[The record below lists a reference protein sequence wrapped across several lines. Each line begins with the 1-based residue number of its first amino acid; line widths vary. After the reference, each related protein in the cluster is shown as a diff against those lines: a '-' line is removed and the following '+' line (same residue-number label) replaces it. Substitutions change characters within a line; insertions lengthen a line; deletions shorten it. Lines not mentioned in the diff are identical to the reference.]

1 MAITKTIEVDGKNVT
16 FRASA
21 MIPRLYRLKFRR
33 DIYADMRKL
42 MKGFDAEKKD
52 DNGELSD
59 MEIENLEIFENV
71 AYIMAKHGDP
81 DNVPNDPDEWLE
93 SFNTFSIYMIL
104 PSLIEL
110 WGLNTEQQVDSKKNF
125 EQLKDK

>member
-1 MAITKTIEVDGKNVT
+1 MAITKTLEVDGKEVT

-104 PSLIEL
+104 PALIEL
-110 WGLNTEQQVDSKKNF
+110 WGLNTEQQVESKKKF

>member
-59 MEIENLEIFENV
+59 MEIKNLEIFENV

>member
-1 MAITKTIEVDGKNVT
+1 MAITKTLEVDGKNVT

-104 PSLIEL
+104 PALIEL
-110 WGLNTEQQVDSKKNF
+110 WGLNTEQQVESKKKF

>member
-33 DIYADMRKL
+33 DIYSDMRKL

-110 WGLNTEQQVDSKKNF
+110 WGLNTEQQVESKKKF

>member
-1 MAITKTIEVDGKNVT
+1 MAITKTLEVDGKNVT

-42 MKGFDAEKKD
+42 MKGFDAEKQD

-104 PSLIEL
+104 PLLIEL
-110 WGLNTEQQVDSKKNF
+110 WGLNTEQQVESKKKF

>member
-33 DIYADMRKL
+33 DIYAGMRKL

>member
-1 MAITKTIEVDGKNVT
+1 MAITKTLEVDGKNVT

-42 MKGFDAEKKD
+42 MKGFDAEKQD

-93 SFNTFSIYMIL
+93 SFNAFSIYMIL
-104 PSLIEL
+104 PALIEL
-110 WGLNTEQQVDSKKNF
+110 WGLNTEQQVESKKKF